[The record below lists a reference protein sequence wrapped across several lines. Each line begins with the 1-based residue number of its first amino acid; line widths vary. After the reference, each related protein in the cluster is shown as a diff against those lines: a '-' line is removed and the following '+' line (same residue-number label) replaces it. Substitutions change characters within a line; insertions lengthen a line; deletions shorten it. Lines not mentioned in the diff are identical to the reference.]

1 MVSSAVSRRG
11 APTSVRWRPEAVR
24 HAARLRRSELL
35 QLRSAI
41 WGSQPDAVSDGF
53 PNDEA
58 RRARKGLGGA
68 ARFGVVGASGL
79 AVNEASIALFV
90 SGLGLHYVVG
100 YLLATQCSTLWNFT
114 FVEFW
119 AFRDAEV
126 TNRRWHRYV
135 LLVFVNNLANVLTA
149 PLFVLLTSIVGINYL
164 VSNILTLGIVFLGR
178 FVFADRIWGGNNTRR
193 RKQAVPA
200 EIPATT
206 QLDPSCC
213 HAESLIAAR
222 AGSRRLAFPSARR
235 RLYDALITEGDALEQ
250 FGFDTFSR
258 YAVAPCLD
266 SRRITSAAAVNFTAF
281 APDSTNSSARGPSS
295 RTRSRRVARPPKAP
309 TALTRGSH
317 PRTTTTPVRTHPASP
332 EGRSGF
338 QSPSPAATQSR

>member
-149 PLFVLLTSIVGINYL
+149 PLFILLTSIVGINYL

-200 EIPATT
+200 ETPATT

-213 HAESLIAAR
+213 HAESLMAAR

-258 YAVAPCLD
+258 YAVALPRLQADYERRGRELHGLRARLD
-266 SRRITSAAAVNFTAF
+266 ELERQRAELANQVAAC
-281 APDSTNSSARGPSS
+281 R
-295 RTRSRRVARPPKAP
+295 AP
-309 TALTRGSH
+309 TEGADG
-317 PRTTTTPVRTHPASP
+317 VDAWVASEDDDDP
-332 EGRSGF
+332 SADAPGQPGRKKWF
-338 QSPSPAATQSR
+338 PIP